1 MRAEKKAGANSSP
14 GLLLHY
20 LRKRKL
26 VNQADWALT
35 VVPIT
40 VVPVAVVVEIKVI
53 SNEHRHENPEPKFL
67 APTIVVNKSRQSTSL

>member
-1 MRAEKKAGANSSP
+1 MRAEKKTGDAISP

-26 VNQADWALT
+26 VNQADWALA

-40 VVPVAVVVEIKVI
+40 GVAVVVEIKFI
-53 SNEHRHENPEPKFL
+53 SNEHRHENPEPELL
-67 APTIVVNKSRQSTSL
+67 APTIVVKKSRQSASL